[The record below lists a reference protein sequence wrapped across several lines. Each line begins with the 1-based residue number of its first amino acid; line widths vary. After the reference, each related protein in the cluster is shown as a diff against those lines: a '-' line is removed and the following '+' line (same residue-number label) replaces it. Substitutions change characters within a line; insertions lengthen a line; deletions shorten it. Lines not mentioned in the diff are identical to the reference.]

1 MAAFFFTQK
10 FKNNRIFAKIMIRRF
25 TLLFS
30 LFICIG
36 CLSASNQEVPFKLYP
51 NPVTGD
57 ILQVNFDFDF
67 KPSQVYTFVVTN
79 VIGQVV
85 FTHILSDEEVKRGS
99 FSIRIDEIKLD
110 KGVYLSKMINGDQS
124 SVQKLVVR

>member
-1 MAAFFFTQK
+1 MTRLFTFF
-10 FKNNRIFAKIMIRRF
+10 
-25 TLLFS
+25 LF

-36 CLSASNQEVPFKLYP
+36 SLNANNQEVPFKLYP

-67 KPSQVYTFVVTN
+67 KPSQVYTFVITN

-85 FTHILSDEEVKRGS
+85 FTHILSDEEVKRGN
-99 FSIRIDEIKLD
+99 FSIHIDEIKLD
-110 KGVYLSKMINGDQS
+110 KGVYLSKMINGEQS

>member
-1 MAAFFFTQK
+1 MK
-10 FKNNRIFAKIMIRRF
+10 SLI
-25 TLLFS
+25 TLILS
-30 LFICIG
+30 LFICFG
-36 CLSASNQEVPFKLYP
+36 GLNASNQEVPFKLYP

-67 KPSQVYTFVVTN
+67 KPSQVFTFVITN

-85 FTHILSDEEVKRGS
+85 YTHILTDDEVKRGN
-99 FSIRIDEIKLD
+99 FSVHIDEIKLD
-110 KGVYLSKMINGDQS
+110 KGVYLSKMINGEQS